1 MTGGEHKTKILRVR
15 GLPVPP
21 SVMLARIA
29 EDPVV
34 TKRFDEVSFE
44 LWPGAGAMWED
55 LAAGEVDLCVIPTNV
70 SAGLY
75 NGGLPIRLLAVT
87 VWGILHVLT
96 NRADLRDWSDLKG
109 ARIVL
114 PLKGNMPDTIFSSLA
129 SKLGL
134 NIEGDAQVIYVE
146 SYIAAKAQ
154 LVAGEVD
161 AAVLP
166 EPVATSAEIEGRENG
181 VTVRRM
187 LDLQAEWARA
197 HGGPPRFPQAGVV
210 VAADMADD
218 ADILAVLMGAA
229 RRALN
234 WMERDPEDAALFG
247 EPYLGGLS
255 APVIAQSLR
264 NTSWNMRP
272 AAAARP
278 ELESFYRALIAS
290 SPDLVKGGLPD
301 DGFYLG
307 PTAD

>member
-1 MTGGEHKTKILRVR
+1 
-15 GLPVPP
+15 
-21 SVMLARIA
+21 MLARIA
-29 EDPVV
+29 ADPAI
-34 TKRFDEVSFE
+34 TSRFGDVSFE
-44 LWPGAGAMWED
+44 LWPGAGAMRED
-55 LAAGEVDLCVIPTNV
+55 LSAGEVDLCVIPTNV

-109 ARIVL
+109 ARIAI

-129 SKLGL
+129 SKLDL
-134 NIEGDAQVIYVE
+134 DLERDTQVVYVE
-146 SYIAAKAQ
+146 SYIAAKDQ

-161 AAVLP
+161 AVVLP
-166 EPVATSAEIEGRENG
+166 EPVATSAEVEGREKN
-181 VTVRRM
+181 VDVRRM

-197 HGGPPRFPQAGVV
+197 HGGPPRFPQAGAV

-218 ADILAVLMGAA
+218 ADVLAALLDATG
-229 RRALN
+229 RALD
-234 WMERDPEDAALFG
+234 WMERSPEDAARFG
-247 EPYLGGLS
+247 ETYLGGLA

-264 NTSWNMRP
+264 RTSWSMKP

-278 ELESFYRALIAS
+278 ELETFYRALMAS

-301 DGFYLG
+301 EGFYLG
-307 PTAD
+307 ATPN